1 MKVLTQYRAWL
12 LRVVGDYQ
20 TQVQGEVE
28 ANCTSAQ
35 QQVRVKEQLQQMGLQ
50 FDQHVDSLLKRLW
63 DDLVEEGKAA
73 QNQLHNITAAIM
85 AELRQDAS
93 EASDFEQLLRENG
106 EEVAEPDEG

>member
-1 MKVLTQYRAWL
+1 MEKFVARLEGF
-12 LRVVGDYQ
+12 VIDE
-20 TQVQGEVE
+20 EVE
-28 ANCTSAQ
+28 A
-35 QQVRVKEQLQQMGLQ
+35 
-50 FDQHVDSLLKRLW
+50 VDSLLKRLW